1 MVTIVTVPA
10 PLVAASE
17 TSLTEIAADDFARR
31 FAMRAPNLMW
41 FVGAGASAS
50 AGVPTA
56 GDMIW
61 DFKQRLFVSQRHVS
75 PKSVADL
82 SSPAIRAQLQ
92 QHVDSLG
99 ALPSAG
105 DDDEYAALFEAVFP
119 AEQDRRTYIAARAEG
134 AKPSFGHIA
143 LATFMKEGNC
153 RLLWTTNFDHLN
165 ADACARVYGTTGA
178 LTVGS
183 LDTPDLVH
191 HAVGENRWPIEV
203 KLHGDF
209 HSRRLKN
216 TAEELRHQDKRLR
229 QLFMASCGRFGLII
243 AGYSGRDQSV
253 MDTLEEVLGQPD
265 RFPSGLFWLI
275 RHGEIVP
282 ARVARLIRRA
292 QSAGVEAGLV
302 RVSSFDEVL
311 RDLVRVTPPSDHAA
325 LDEFGRSRNR
335 WSPAPRPSGLRGW
348 PVLRLNAI
356 PLLSIPTVCRLVRC
370 EIGGTGDVRAAVA
383 AAGVDV
389 LAVRARAGVLAFGSD
404 AAVRSAFEAFG
415 IERFDLHTF
424 SATRL
429 TFDST
434 ERGLLRDALARSLQ
448 RDRGLTVVRWSS
460 SHLLAPTD
468 PGDARWASLKQ
479 LVVQLHGRIAD
490 HPDLTWREGIGVRL
504 EWASD
509 RLWLIFEPR
518 IVYEGVTEATK
529 SISADFS
536 RERTVKRYNRV
547 LHDIIAFWA
556 EHLSARQQEL
566 RALGIADGV
575 DATFSLGKDTAFSR
589 RGGA

>member
-1 MVTIVTVPA
+1 MVSGVRVQASP
-10 PLVAASE
+10 VAAAD
-17 TSLTEIAADDFARR
+17 TSLPEIPADDFARR

-41 FVGAGASAS
+41 FLGAGTSAS

-75 PKSVADL
+75 PTSVADL
-82 SSPAIRAQLQ
+82 SSPAIREQLQ
-92 QHVDSLG
+92 QHVNSLG
-99 ALPSAG
+99 SLPGAG
-105 DDDEYAALFEAVFP
+105 ADDEYAALFEAVFP
-119 AEQDRRTYIAARAEG
+119 AEQDRRTYIASRAEG
-134 AKPSFGHIA
+134 AKPSYGHIA
-143 LATFMKEGNC
+143 LASFMKEGKC
-153 RLLWTTNFDHLN
+153 RLVWTTNFDHLN
-165 ADACARVYGTTGA
+165 ADACARVFGTTGA
-178 LTVGS
+178 LTIGS
-183 LDTPDLVH
+183 LDAPDLVH
-191 HAVGENRWPIEV
+191 HAVGENRWPVEV

-209 HSRRLKN
+209 RSRRLKN
-216 TAEELRHQDKRLR
+216 TAEELRHQDQRLR
-229 QLFMASCGRFGLII
+229 HLFMTSCGRFGLII

-253 MDTLEEVLGQPD
+253 MDTLEGVLDQPD

-275 RHGEIVP
+275 RHGETVP
-282 ARVARLIRRA
+282 ARVAQLIRRA
-292 QSAGVEAGLV
+292 QSTGVESGLV
-302 RVSSFDEVL
+302 RVSSFDEIL
-311 RDLVRVTPPSDHAA
+311 RDLVRVAPPSDLTA

-335 WSPAPRPSGLRGW
+335 WSPAPKPSGQRGW
-348 PVLRLNAI
+348 PVLRFNAI
-356 PLLSIPTVCRLVRC
+356 PILSMPTLCRLLRC
-370 EIGGTGDVRAAVA
+370 EIGGTSEVRKAVE

-389 LAVRARAGVLAFGSD
+389 LAVRSHAGVLAFGSD
-404 AAVRSAFEAFG
+404 TAVRSAFDAFG
-415 IERFDLHTF
+415 IDRFDLHTF

-429 TFDST
+429 AFDST
-434 ERGLLRDALARSLQ
+434 ERGLLRDGLTRSLQ
-448 RDRGLTVVRWSS
+448 RDRGLTGVRRSL

-468 PGDARWASLKQ
+468 PGDTRWVPLKR
-479 LVVQLHGRIAD
+479 LVGQLHGRIPG
-490 HPDLTWREGIGVRL
+490 HTELTWREGIGVRL

-518 IVYEGVTEATK
+518 IVYEGITEATK

-556 EHLSARQQEL
+556 GYLSAGQQEL

-575 DATFSLGKDTAFSR
+575 DAVFTLGKDTAFSR